1 MRVVPWMLLVASLSL
16 AAVENTGAPW
26 LPAIAALTDNRPQVH
41 GPALEALIGHGPEV
55 LADVGSLAT
64 DADWQVRAR
73 VVTVAAGVG
82 GGNAVT
88 LLVRLAADT
97 DDRVREVAAAGLG
110 RTPGEGVFDALHR
123 LLYDRNLR
131 VRLAAADGLGVLG
144 NPQGLS
150 ALARLSD
157 QEPAVLRTRRLEALR
172 RLTNRPDTIP
182 ALAEQLVATD
192 GVERRNLLEAAMVIA
207 DPRLVPALVQVLE
220 SGDDVQAAH
229 AALALAASGDGRC
242 LEALCTLASD
252 TRRIQP
258 ARVAADTLSKLTG
271 VRATAGA
278 TWALWWREN
287 AEAVRALQARDAFLA
302 ELHDPNRSA
311 TRQELAAFTPEMLMP
326 LVDGLLGDGAW
337 WWRRHA
343 GQILLVDDPARWTP
357 VLLQRIRISPPGE
370 ERLALIIL
378 LDQYGDPGARD
389 GLRALYAETAKN
401 TNGRN
406 DPERAA
412 LAIALERRGAK
423 SNSTVPT
430 GPRSQRP

>member
-1 MRVVPWMLLVASLSL
+1 MRVVPSVLLLVSLGL
-16 AAVENTGAPW
+16 TAVENAGAPW
-26 LPAIAALTDNRPQVH
+26 LPAIAALTDSRPQVH
-41 GPALEALIGHGPEV
+41 GPALEALIRHGPDV

-82 GGNAVT
+82 GVQAVT
-88 LLVRLAADT
+88 LLVRLAGDS
-97 DDRVREVAAAGLG
+97 DERVREVTAAGLG
-110 RTPGEGVFDALHR
+110 RTPGDGVFDALHR
-123 LLYDRNLR
+123 LLYDRSLR
-131 VRLAAADGLGVLG
+131 VRQAAADGLGVLG
-144 NPQGLS
+144 DAQGLS

-157 QEPAVLRTRRLEALR
+157 QEPVALRTRRLEALR

-182 ALAEQLVATD
+182 ALADRLIATD
-192 GVERRNLLEAAMVIA
+192 GFERRNLLEAAIAIA
-207 DPRLVPALVQVLE
+207 DPRLVPALVQVLNT
-220 SGDDVQAAH
+220 GDDVHAAH

-242 LEALCTLASD
+242 LEALCAMAAD
-252 TRRIQP
+252 PRRIQP

-271 VRATAGA
+271 VRAAAGA

-287 AEAVRALQARDAFLA
+287 AEVVQGLTARDAFLA
-302 ELHDPNRSA
+302 ELHDPNRTVS
-311 TRQELAAFTPEMLMP
+311 REELAAFTPEMLMP

-337 WWRRHA
+337 WWRRRA

-389 GLRALYAETAKN
+389 GLRELYTETAKHAS
-401 TNGRN
+401 GRN

-412 LAIALERRGAK
+412 LAIALERRGTKLDNA
-423 SNSTVPT
+423 VPT
-430 GPRSQRP
+430 GPRSRRP